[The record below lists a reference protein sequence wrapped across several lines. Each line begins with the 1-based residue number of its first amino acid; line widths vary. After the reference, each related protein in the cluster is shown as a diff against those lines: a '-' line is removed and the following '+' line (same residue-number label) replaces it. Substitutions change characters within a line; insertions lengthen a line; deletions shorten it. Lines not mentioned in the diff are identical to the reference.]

1 MAESRSAPLAWGLVL
16 SYGAY
21 GFGYIIPATFIPALA
36 KQAIDDPLVF
46 GWAWP
51 AFGAAA
57 IASTLAAGMLNRWWG
72 NRPIWI
78 ACQLVLALGVA
89 APAIWPG
96 MGGILIASLC
106 VGSTFVVITQVA
118 LQEARVLAG
127 GHAARLMA
135 ALTAAF
141 AAGQIA
147 GPPFVSLWLAGGGT
161 FDGALLVASALT
173 VIATL
178 PLFERRTHARS
189 DAAA

>member
-1 MAESRSAPLAWGLVL
+1 M
-16 SYGAY
+16 
-21 GFGYIIPATFIPALA
+21 A

-57 IASTLAAGMLNRWWG
+57 LASTLAAGVLGRWWG
-72 NRPIWI
+72 NRAIWI
-78 ACQLVLALGVA
+78 ACQLVMALGVA
-89 APAIWPG
+89 APTVWAG
-96 MGGILIASLC
+96 MGGILVASLC

-118 LQEARVLAG
+118 LQEARVVGG

-141 AAGQIA
+141 AVGQIA
-147 GPPFVSLWLAGGGT
+147 GPPFVSLWLAAGGS

-173 VIATL
+173 VVATL
-178 PLFERRTHARS
+178 PLFERRPHERS